1 MIMMPIALK
10 TLKESQTQERGAWRF
25 FFGTINFWP
34 YCSHFFQPETEKA
47 ISCSHS
53 CWPLIFKREKWG
65 RRGGVLA
72 GPILFS
78 DFFLVHS
85 SMKVCMYTMHNFA
98 FLEAIGPSIKSIS
111 HVFCLFLL
119 VIICNTDQMI
129 CFHATLKSFFCQKQI
144 FDNNRCVHY
153 FEREKMSLCVYNPYN
168 LSFAVVVQKV
178 TKVKA

>member
-1 MIMMPIALK
+1 MGGSSRANP
-10 TLKESQTQERGAWRF
+10 F
-25 FFGTINFWP
+25 FFAFSQ
-34 YCSHFFQPETEKA
+34 Y
-47 ISCSHS
+47 
-53 CWPLIFKREKWG
+53 
-65 RRGGVLA
+65 
-72 GPILFS
+72 IL
-78 DFFLVHS
+78 
-85 SMKVCMYTMHNFA
+85 VCMYTMHNFA

-178 TKVKA
+178 AKVKA

>member
-34 YCSHFFQPETEKA
+34 YCSHFFQSEKA
-47 ISCSHS
+47 ISCS
-53 CWPLIFKREKWG
+53 PLIFKREKWG
-65 RRGGVLA
+65 VPA
-72 GPILFS
+72 EPILFFAFS
-78 DFFLVHS
+78 QCILV
-85 SMKVCMYTMHNFA
+85 CTYTMHNFA

>member
-10 TLKESQTQERGAWRF
+10 TLKESQTQEILFRHHQLLTLLFPLFSAWNRKSYF
-25 FFGTINFWP
+25 LLKQLLAP
-34 YCSHFFQPETEKA
+34 HFQKG
-47 ISCSHS
+47 
-53 CWPLIFKREKWG
+53 EKWG
-65 RRGGVLA
+65 RGGILE

-85 SMKVCMYTMHNFA
+85 CMKVCMYTMHNFA

>member
-1 MIMMPIALK
+1 MEILFRHHQLL
-10 TLKESQTQERGAWRF
+10 TLLFPLFSARNRKSYFLLTVAGPSFSKGIEMGER
-25 FFGTINFWP
+25 
-34 YCSHFFQPETEKA
+34 
-47 ISCSHS
+47 
-53 CWPLIFKREKWG
+53 
-65 RRGGVLA
+65 GVLA

-85 SMKVCMYTMHNFA
+85 SLKVCMYTMHNFA

-129 CFHATLKSFFCQKQI
+129 CFHATLKSIFCQKQI

>member
-10 TLKESQTQERGAWRF
+10 TLKESQTQEREVLGDSFSAPSTFEPIVPTF
-25 FFGTINFWP
+25 FSPKPKKLFPANTVAGPSF
-34 YCSHFFQPETEKA
+34 SK
-47 ISCSHS
+47 
-53 CWPLIFKREKWG
+53 G
-65 RRGGVLA
+65 RNEGGVLE

-85 SMKVCMYTMHNFA
+85 SLKVCMYTMHNFA

-129 CFHATLKSFFCQKQI
+129 CFHATLKSFFCS
-144 FDNNRCVHY
+144 RTSV
-153 FEREKMSLCVYNPYN
+153 
-168 LSFAVVVQKV
+168 
-178 TKVKA
+178 